1 MSNKDAIH
9 IQNFIQVV
17 FPSGNFSMRDALL
30 QSMSLSVYFNRLLI
44 KFVNNK
50 SNVFYISE
58 LGHLMSVR
66 NIYYKTLRS
75 INFYI
80 TGRNKTSKDDGLLE

>member
-1 MSNKDAIH
+1 
-9 IQNFIQVV
+9 
-17 FPSGNFSMRDALL
+17 
-30 QSMSLSVYFNRLLI
+30 
-44 KFVNNK
+44 
-50 SNVFYISE
+50 
-58 LGHLMSVR
+58 MSVR